1 MSGMDM
7 SDMVPT
13 DKERILSLE
22 NELESL
28 KRRAKFLEEDVVYW
42 KNRTEVLDK
51 YCKSVR
57 KFYSDDAI
65 ERVIEDG
72 YITKDESNVVKGDS
86 VIEDELIVTQD
97 KVENQEESSP
107 VKAVADTEGS
117 TPVVVST
124 DTEDYK
130 LIAEKVKAENA
141 VLREEIESLR
151 EAMRFIQVLS
161 RPDSQS
167 KTPKVTDSIQ

>member
-7 SDMVPT
+7 LDMVPS

-57 KFYSDDAI
+57 KFYSEDAI
-65 ERVIEDG
+65 ERVVEDG
-72 YITKDESNVVKGDS
+72 HITKDEPV
-86 VIEDELIVTQD
+86 VTQD
-97 KVENQEESSP
+97 KVEHPEGATP
-107 VKAVADTEGS
+107 VEAVADTEGVA
-117 TPVVVST
+117 TVGVVAN
-124 DTEDYK
+124 TEDYK
-130 LIAEKVKAENA
+130 LIAEKAKAENA
-141 VLREEIESLR
+141 VLREEIERLH
-151 EAMRFIQVLS
+151 ETLRFIQVLS

-167 KTPKVTDSIQ
+167 KTPKVTGSIQ

>member
-7 SDMVPT
+7 LDMVPS
-13 DKERILSLE
+13 DKERLLSLE

-51 YCKSVR
+51 YCKSVI

-65 ERVIEDG
+65 ERVVEDG
-72 YITKDESNVVKGDS
+72 HITKDEPV
-86 VIEDELIVTQD
+86 VTQD
-97 KVENQEESSP
+97 KVEDQEGATP
-107 VKAVADTEGS
+107 VEAVA
-117 TPVVVST
+117 

-141 VLREEIESLR
+141 VLREEIESLH

-167 KTPKVTDSIQ
+167 KDRKDTGSIQ

>member
-65 ERVIEDG
+65 ERVIED
-72 YITKDESNVVKGDS
+72 EP
-86 VIEDELIVTQD
+86 IVTQD

-107 VKAVADTEGS
+107 VAAPANT
-117 TPVVVST
+117 VST

-130 LIAEKVKAENA
+130 LIAAKALAENG
-141 VLREEIESLR
+141 VLREEIERLH
-151 EAMRFIQVLS
+151 ETLRFIQVLS
-161 RPDSQS
+161 GPDSPS
-167 KTPKVTDSIQ
+167 KTPKVTGSIQ

>member
-7 SDMVPT
+7 LDMVPS
-13 DKERILSLE
+13 DKERLLSLE

-65 ERVIEDG
+65 ERVVEDSH
-72 YITKDESNVVKGDS
+72 ITKAESV
-86 VIEDELIVTQD
+86 EDEPVVTQD
-97 KVENQEESSP
+97 KVENQEGATP
-107 VKAVADTEGS
+107 VEAVADTEES
-117 TPVVVST
+117 SPVAAT
-124 DTEDYK
+124 ANTEDYK

-141 VLREEIESLR
+141 VLRDEIESLR

-167 KTPKVTDSIQ
+167 KTPKVTDPIQ

>member
-7 SDMVPT
+7 LDMVPS
-13 DKERILSLE
+13 DKERLLGLE

-65 ERVIEDG
+65 ERVVEDG
-72 YITKDESNVVKGDS
+72 HITKDEPV
-86 VIEDELIVTQD
+86 VTQD
-97 KVENQEESSP
+97 KVENQEGVTP
-107 VKAVADTEGS
+107 VEAVADTEEPS
-117 TPVVVST
+117 PVVVST
-124 DTEDYK
+124 DTASANTEDYK

-167 KTPKVTDSIQ
+167 KTPKVTGSIQ

>member
-7 SDMVPT
+7 LDMVPS
-13 DKERILSLE
+13 DKERLLSLE

-65 ERVIEDG
+65 ERVVEDSH
-72 YITKDESNVVKGDS
+72 ITKAESV
-86 VIEDELIVTQD
+86 EDEPVVTQD
-97 KVENQEESSP
+97 KVENQEGATP
-107 VKAVADTEGS
+107 VEAVA
-117 TPVVVST
+117 

-167 KTPKVTDSIQ
+167 KDRKDTGSIQ

>member
-1 MSGMDM
+1 MSGVDM
-7 SDMVPT
+7 LDMVPS
-13 DKERILSLE
+13 DKERLLGLE

-65 ERVIEDG
+65 ERVVEDG
-72 YITKDESNVVKGDS
+72 HINKDEPV
-86 VIEDELIVTQD
+86 VTQD
-97 KVENQEESSP
+97 KVENQEEPS
-107 VKAVADTEGS
+107 
-117 TPVVVST
+117 PVVVST
-124 DTEDYK
+124 DTASANTEDYK

-167 KTPKVTDSIQ
+167 KTPKVTGSIQ

>member
-7 SDMVPT
+7 LDMVPS
-13 DKERILSLE
+13 DKERLLGLE

-65 ERVIEDG
+65 ERVVEDG
-72 YITKDESNVVKGDS
+72 YITKDEPV
-86 VIEDELIVTQD
+86 VTQD

-107 VKAVADTEGS
+107 VEAAAN
-117 TPVVVST
+117 
-124 DTEDYK
+124 TEDYK

-161 RPDSQS
+161 RPDSQ
-167 KTPKVTDSIQ
+167 PKDRKDAGSIQ

>member
-7 SDMVPT
+7 LDMVPS
-13 DKERILSLE
+13 DKERILILE

-28 KRRAKFLEEDVVYW
+28 KRRAKFLEEDVAYW

-65 ERVIEDG
+65 ERVVEDG
-72 YITKDESNVVKGDS
+72 HITKDEP
-86 VIEDELIVTQD
+86 IVTQD
-97 KVENQEESSP
+97 KVENQEES
-107 VKAVADTEGS
+107 
-117 TPVVVST
+117 TPVAA
-124 DTEDYK
+124 TEETKDYK
-130 LIAEKVKAENA
+130 LIAERAKAENA
-141 VLREEIESLR
+141 VLREEIESLH

-167 KTPKVTDSIQ
+167 KTPKVTGSIQ